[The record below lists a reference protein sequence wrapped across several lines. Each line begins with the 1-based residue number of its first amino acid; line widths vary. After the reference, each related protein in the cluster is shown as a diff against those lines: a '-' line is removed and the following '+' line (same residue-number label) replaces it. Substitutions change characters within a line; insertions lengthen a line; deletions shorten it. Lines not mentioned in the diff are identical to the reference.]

1 MHKIKPGFITSN
13 LKLGEERP
21 GLHCKYSTTC
31 SNMDGL
37 GTVYLERIRIKR
49 ANPMQIALPCC
60 CKIEFGALSK
70 DSITEKNSAIAAD
83 EKMIKKCSI
92 ILGSVLYSKILKTD
106 VGIAKNYLKAAET

>member
-37 GTVYLERIRIKR
+37 GTVYLERICI
-49 ANPMQIALPCC
+49 AEQILNRLLCYA
-60 CKIEFGALSK
+60 
-70 DSITEKNSAIAAD
+70 ITK
-83 EKMIKKCSI
+83 
-92 ILGSVLYSKILKTD
+92 LYS
-106 VGIAKNYLKAAET
+106 EH